1 HHVSRHVGFGDDV
14 EPETAIAESMDMTA
28 FEGAGYKRP
37 LCMRHPDMCDLLN
50 RAAKEAGA
58 DLRRGI
64 HDLQV
69 TSGER
74 PEVRFTQNGAASLL
88 RPRLVIG
95 ADGRNSV
102 VRGQVAIPVHRDPT
116 HHLMTG
122 MLVDDVDGWP
132 DSMQVIGSE
141 GDVNFLVFPQSKSR
155 ARLYLCYGL
164 EQKRRFVGPDNQARF
179 LEAFQLKCLPHSEY
193 LLKGT
198 PSGPCNSYGNED
210 AWTTSPVVPGLV
222 LIGDAAGHNDPI
234 IGQGLSISY
243 RDVRIVRDLMV
254 ENRDWKPELFAAYVE
269 ERAERMRRLRLVA
282 LLVSILSAEFGEN
295 ARARRIRFRS
305 ERIRNTI
312 FDLLPAAFLG
322 PELLPAEAFSEDL
335 LDRVRAL

>member
-1 HHVSRHVGFGDDV
+1 HYVLSTISFRRGCRTTILPGTQDNMESSKPEVVIVGGGIAGSALATVLAREGIATTVLEKSTVHLDHVRGEWLAPWGVKETERLGLYDTLIAAGAHHVSRHVGFGDDV
-14 EPETAIAESMDMTA
+14 EPETAIAESMDITA

-141 GDVNFLVFPQSKSR
+141 GDVNFLV
-155 ARLYLCYGL
+155 
-164 EQKRRFVGPDNQARF
+164 
-179 LEAFQLKCLPHSEY
+179 
-193 LLKGT
+193 
-198 PSGPCNSYGNED
+198 
-210 AWTTSPVVPGLV
+210 
-222 LIGDAAGHNDPI
+222 
-234 IGQGLSISY
+234 
-243 RDVRIVRDLMV
+243 
-254 ENRDWKPELFAAYVE
+254 
-269 ERAERMRRLRLVA
+269 
-282 LLVSILSAEFGEN
+282 
-295 ARARRIRFRS
+295 
-305 ERIRNTI
+305 
-312 FDLLPAAFLG
+312 
-322 PELLPAEAFSEDL
+322 
-335 LDRVRAL
+335 